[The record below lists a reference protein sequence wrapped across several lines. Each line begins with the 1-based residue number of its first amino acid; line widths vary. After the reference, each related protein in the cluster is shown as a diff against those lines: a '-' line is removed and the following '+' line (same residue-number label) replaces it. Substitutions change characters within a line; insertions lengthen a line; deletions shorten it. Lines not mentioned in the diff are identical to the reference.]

1 MVEMC
6 LTVAP
11 RLFQRGLRSIN
22 RNARCG
28 RLECKIT
35 RQEILCIHSLAFFG
49 LMAARPLARRD
60 LGYGHFLHKEPDM
73 LACLLTY
80 IHSFVNAPASRLF
93 EHVDF
98 ILRHPKEKG
107 LGEWSHW
114 QALQTPLKNFILHQ
128 EHQRLEYARGRLQAI
143 FVSAAVSEHR
153 PASDSE
159 IVRNSLS
166 PETMALPLIVPQL
179 GKSDAVVV
187 IGAEQFSVCEC
198 SKSKLFFLAPF
209 NDPSP
214 LVRQRRDTHLVAFD
228 ALSFQARHEQYSSDA
243 IMRELLKAYM
253 AFRGDPLE
261 DTASLRAVA
270 TGNWGGEPGSK
281 SDPEL
286 KALLQWAA
294 ASEAGRDLEYFSK
307 GLGEDEVRALQSFV
321 DETQKMGTLSVGR
334 LLRATVTAIGG
345 MKRLGAKSVLTRVLE
360 VLRSGVGKAND
371 AKGEKTEKPE
381 ILKNGAAKALSVKPE
396 KA

>member
-1 MVEMC
+1 
-6 LTVAP
+6 
-11 RLFQRGLRSIN
+11 
-22 RNARCG
+22 
-28 RLECKIT
+28 
-35 RQEILCIHSLAFFG
+35 
-49 LMAARPLARRD
+49 
-60 LGYGHFLHKEPDM
+60 M

-80 IHSFVNAPASRLF
+80 MHSLVSAPASKMF

-114 QALQTPLKNFILHQ
+114 QALQTPLKSFVLQH
-128 EHQRLEYARGRLQAI
+128 EHQRLEYARGRLQAM
-143 FVSAAVSEHR
+143 FVSAALGEHGPALDIYR
-153 PASDSE
+153 PE
-159 IVRNSLS
+159 IAHYSLS

-187 IGAEQFSVCEC
+187 VGAEQFSVCEC

-209 NDPSP
+209 SDPSP

-228 ALSFQARHEQYSSDA
+228 ALSFQQRHEQYSPDA

-261 DTASLRAVA
+261 DTATLRAVA
-270 TGNWGGEPGSK
+270 TGNWGGGGAK
-281 SDPEL
+281 GDPEL

-294 ASEAGRDLEYFSK
+294 ASEAGRDLEYFSQ
-307 GLGEDEVRALQSFV
+307 GLGEEEVRALQRFV
-321 DETQKMGTLSVGR
+321 KETQKMGTLSVGR
-334 LLRATVTAIGG
+334 LLQATVTAIGG
-345 MKRLGAKSVLTRVLE
+345 MKRLGAKTVLTRVLE
-360 VLRSGVGKAND
+360 VLRSGAGKANELK
-371 AKGEKTEKPE
+371 AEKAEKPE
-381 ILKNGAAKALSVKPE
+381 VLKNGAVKATDIKSE